1 MKDSWSKI
9 LASSAIWREVDDW
22 EMTAVDVVRLLTMA
36 RVEGANPLTEV
47 VEMRAK
53 RAMNFMVGEWWS
65 GGGRWCINN
74 KL

>member
-53 RAMNFMVGEWWS
+53 RAMNFMVGE
-65 GGGRWCINN
+65 
-74 KL
+74 

>member
-1 MKDSWSKI
+1 
-9 LASSAIWREVDDW
+9 
-22 EMTAVDVVRLLTMA
+22 MTAVDVVRLLTMA